1 LPAVPQP
8 SRVIHTGSIFRA
20 AAMVVRS
27 GNPGMIMP
35 RKAMVAAISVV
46 TMFSGAVTLY
56 MFALPGFSSARP
68 QPPGM
73 EVAVAT
79 WLLRHSVPATAAPK
93 VAAAVMVSRRDRRD
107 RVVIVQP
114 RASSILSS
122 AALNPVASFATS
134 SFAQKCMK
142 NRRGVSLSM

>member
-1 LPAVPQP
+1 
-8 SRVIHTGSIFRA
+8 
-20 AAMVVRS
+20 
-27 GNPGMIMP
+27 MP

-46 TMFSGAVTLY
+46 AMFSGAVALY

-73 EVAVAT
+73 EVAVTT

-114 RASSILSS
+114 RARSILSS
-122 AALNPVASFATS
+122 AALNPAASFANS

-142 NRRGVSLSM
+142 NRRGSSFSM